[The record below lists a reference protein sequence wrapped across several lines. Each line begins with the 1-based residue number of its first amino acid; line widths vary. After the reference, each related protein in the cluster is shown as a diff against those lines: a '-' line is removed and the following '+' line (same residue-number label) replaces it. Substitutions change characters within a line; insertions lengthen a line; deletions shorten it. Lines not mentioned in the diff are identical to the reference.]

1 MSFLGSEFR
10 VIRTFLLESHTW
22 LVSSVCRDVALIGC
36 RKFKSLQVD
45 VSTSLS
51 KPDSGERAVEP
62 PISPDL

>member
-1 MSFLGSEFR
+1 MTFLGTEFR

-22 LVSSVCRDVALIGC
+22 LVSSVCRDVGVVRC

-51 KPDSGERAVEP
+51 KPESGERAVEP